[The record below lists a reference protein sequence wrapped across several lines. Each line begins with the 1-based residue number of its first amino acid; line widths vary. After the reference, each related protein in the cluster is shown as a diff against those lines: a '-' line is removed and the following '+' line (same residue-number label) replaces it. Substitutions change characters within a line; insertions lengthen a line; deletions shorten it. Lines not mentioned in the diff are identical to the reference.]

1 MDEALKN
8 SEEIFKK
15 KESKMEEL
23 ATIKTDINGDF
34 FLMVILMQSNVA
46 ITGLEVALFQ

>member
-23 ATIKTDINGDF
+23 ATIKTDINGDSFF
-34 FLMVILMQSNVA
+34 FLW
-46 ITGLEVALFQ
+46 

>member
-8 SEEIFKK
+8 SEEIFKKK

-34 FLMVILMQSNVA
+34 FLMVILM
-46 ITGLEVALFQ
+46 